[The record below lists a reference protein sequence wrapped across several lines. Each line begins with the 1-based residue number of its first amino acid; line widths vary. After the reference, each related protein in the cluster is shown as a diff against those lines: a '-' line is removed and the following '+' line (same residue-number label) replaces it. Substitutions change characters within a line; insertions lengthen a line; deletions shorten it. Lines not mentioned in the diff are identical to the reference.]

1 MTTPITTE
9 ERSQSLFDWFQ
20 LHTRE
25 AVWAGVVVVALG
37 AGGWFYLRSKELKNS
52 RAEKAYF
59 EAQRSQAAG
68 NLPLA
73 ESDLR
78 KMVER
83 YDGTPS
89 AIEGRLQLA
98 QVMYQQGKFQQGIDE
113 LKSKAGDIGSD
124 KLYGSSVHMVM
135 AGGLEQLK
143 KFKEAAVEYEAAAKV
158 ARFDSDRQRYL
169 ALAARAYATAGD
181 TAKSE
186 ALWAELGKDSK
197 GTVAGEARV
206 RLGEMTA
213 KPAA

>member
-9 ERSQSLFDWFQ
+9 ERSQSVFDWFQ

-59 EAQRSQAAG
+59 EAQRSSAAG

-98 QVMYQQGKFQQGIDE
+98 QVMYQQGKYQQGIDE
-113 LKSKAGDIGSD
+113 LKAKVGDIGSD

-143 KFKEAAVEYEAAAKV
+143 KFKEAAAEYEAAANV

-181 TAKSE
+181 TAKSQS
-186 ALWAELGKDSK
+186 LWAELGKDSK

>member
-113 LKSKAGDIGSD
+113 LKSK
-124 KLYGSSVHMVM
+124 
-135 AGGLEQLK
+135 
-143 KFKEAAVEYEAAAKV
+143 
-158 ARFDSDRQRYL
+158 
-169 ALAARAYATAGD
+169 
-181 TAKSE
+181 
-186 ALWAELGKDSK
+186 
-197 GTVAGEARV
+197 
-206 RLGEMTA
+206 
-213 KPAA
+213 